1 MNEIFFQPS
10 AGRGRGKRLIKK
22 LIWNAAGSVALG
34 GLYPGKIQEHWLRI
48 ERHDMPLR
56 GLGKGFAGAKLV
68 HISDLHSSPIVL
80 DRYLRQCVDTI
91 NRMEVDFV
99 AVTGDFITGTRFYAR
114 RVAAVLKELSPRIA
128 TIACLGNHD
137 YGIFHPAGR
146 GNRHGLSEYLSEQ
159 LWRADVFLM
168 LNETR
173 IFRRNGSC
181 LQFVGLED
189 YWSRRYDPVLAFDS
203 ARRQVPTVA
212 LCHNPDAAGDVAEL
226 GANWVLA
233 GHTHGTAPKTS
244 FYNLVM
250 PHHRKFYAGR
260 YPLGDDRHLYVTRGI
275 AYGRRKNI
283 NSRPEI
289 TVFTLKNQG

>member
-1 MNEIFFQPS
+1 MNEILFEPYARPS
-10 AGRGRGKRLIKK
+10 RGRRLKK
-22 LIWNAAGSVALG
+22 LIWKTAGSLALG
-34 GLYPGKIQEHWLRI
+34 GLYPGKIHDNWLRV

-56 GLGKGFAGAKLV
+56 NLGKGFVGAKIA
-68 HISDLHSSPIVL
+68 HISDLHSSPLVL
-80 DRYLRQCVDTI
+80 DRYLRQCVETI

-99 AVTGDFITGTRFYAR
+99 AITGDFITGARYYAR
-114 RVAAVLKELSPRIA
+114 HVAAVLKDLSPRVA

-146 GNRHGLSEYLSEQ
+146 GNRRGLADYISEQ

-173 IFRRNGSC
+173 VFRRNGAC

-189 YWSRRYDPVLAFDS
+189 YWSGRYDPVLAFDS
-203 ARRQVPTVA
+203 AKRHLPTVA
-212 LCHNPDAAGDVAEL
+212 LVHNPDAAGDLAAC
-226 GANWVLA
+226 GADWVLS
-233 GHTHGTAPKTS
+233 GHTHGTAPKS
-244 FYNLVM
+244 SLYNLVM
-250 PHHRKFYAGR
+250 PHHRKFYAGK
-260 YPLGDDRHLYVTRGI
+260 YPLGSDRHLYVTRGI

-289 TVFTLKNQG
+289 TVFTLKSC